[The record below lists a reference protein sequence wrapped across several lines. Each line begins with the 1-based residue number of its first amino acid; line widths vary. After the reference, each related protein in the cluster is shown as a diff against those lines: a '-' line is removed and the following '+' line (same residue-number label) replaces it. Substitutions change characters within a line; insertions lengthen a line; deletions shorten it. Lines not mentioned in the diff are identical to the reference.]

1 MFRALSV
8 LNGGTPYLQREGFV
22 NPKARSAEGFNNPK
36 ARSAEGFVN
45 PTDHPEFAVAQ
56 TTRFTKQLPNSYLTT
71 QTDPALIGNSMLGL
85 ATWDPNTRQPTQR
98 DLNLQKFGLTTEISP
113 ELVAK
118 HNQCKVASIDTL
130 LGSENPN
137 AKFRCGWIYTK
148 GTPGNAPRVSQ
159 GAVGSRSGPMPT
171 FENPVGTWFWDLEE
185 AKKQI
190 LKDRCGALTDCK
202 SAGSDSYKQCA
213 FSTKRG
219 IGVPVDSRGQLLYP
233 RDPTLSAPPDSL
245 ITNAGG
251 CPKPPP
257 PGSPQYELARSRDVC
272 MPLPDGRLPRDCLL
286 QQITAAGCTND
297 GSLYNS
303 LLNDSLPSNYAAGLK
318 DLESFKKYQQL
329 SGTPLLD
336 NVVREGRSSTAIALD
351 NFSALS
357 KTAAVVNDSA
367 LSYAARDLCFQRGTM
382 DNYDFCL
389 DIADTTGGPYNLT
402 CLQSAFRKAGGQPA
416 GSDYPTST
424 NKSKWDQMPTWGAVK
439 EAMAALGAKT
449 KSSDEPTQ
457 RDALKRFLGIVRP
470 SRLTKQI
477 PIIPGIE
484 VLWFDRG
491 QNTFLGRR
499 GQRSGAFPDF
509 SGGELGG
516 TKRAVNVEYVAFTN
530 LRPPT
535 DTQVRFRLTNDDGSV
550 VVLNEVGNPEAAS
563 GTVIET
569 KSMFGTWWNQPPTQ
583 YAQQKC
589 WKLAGKGPNYIVSYF
604 FQGGGGAFS
613 KTEYQP
619 CAGGQFTAIPSNWF
633 TLTQEPDAPMLSWQI
648 IAGNDISTSQFTEY
662 RMPQKLGLSQTPQT
676 SLVETGVPAL
686 PMGLKLRTGSSSG
699 KANTSANLAMNSWR
713 TLTVAFIAGDGNSY
727 ADFGECGTLGFPSPD
742 NALRLYKKEECDTL
756 GGNFSANGECIKPGI
771 ISYSGTCRT
780 LNTAKGSILL
790 NLGPLTISLAGSDLI
805 FNWESA
811 TLSTSHTFRKVITP
825 NGKTP
830 YLVSVNMRSQY
841 NNMYPNTLTFAQGS
855 FDDWKSG
862 RVTLEAT
869 PNNSM
874 TFQTKNNA
882 PLYNE
887 SDAAVLTIGDP
898 ALQNSANAT
907 VGYVHAFDYE
917 LDNNDIIKD
926 VKNEFLREFV
936 R

>member
-8 LNGGTPYLQREGFV
+8 LNGGTPSLQRDGFT
-22 NPKARSAEGFNNPK
+22 
-36 ARSAEGFVN
+36 N
-45 PTDHPEFAVAQ
+45 PTDHPEFVVAQ
-56 TTRFTKQLPNSYLTT
+56 TNRFTKQYPNSYLTT
-71 QTDPALIGNSMLGL
+71 QTDPALMGNSMLGL
-85 ATWDPNTRQPTQR
+85 STWDPNTRQPTQR
-98 DLNLQKFGLTTEISP
+98 DMNLQKFGLTTEISP

-118 HNQCKVASIDTL
+118 QNQCKAASIDTL

-148 GTPGNAPRVSQ
+148 GTPGNVPRVSQ
-159 GAVGSRSGPMPT
+159 GAVGSRNGPMPT

-202 SAGSDSYKQCA
+202 SAGSESYSQCA

-245 ITNAGG
+245 VTNAGG

-286 QQITAAGCTND
+286 QQITAAGCKND

-329 SGTPLLD
+329 AGTPLMD

-351 NFSALS
+351 NFSALA
-357 KTAAVVNDSA
+357 KTAAVSNDSA
-367 LSYAARDLCFQRGTM
+367 LSYASRDLCFQRGTM
-382 DNYDFCL
+382 DDYDFCN
-389 DIADTTGGPYNLT
+389 DISDTSRGPYNLT

-424 NKSKWDQMPTWGAVK
+424 NKSKWDQLESWGAVK
-439 EAMAALGAKT
+439 QAIDALGART

-470 SRLTKQI
+470 PRLTKQI

-499 GQRSGAFPDF
+499 DQRNGAFPDF
-509 SGGELGG
+509 NGSAEIGG
-516 TKRAVNVEYVAFTN
+516 TKRNTNVEYVAFTN
-530 LRPPT
+530 LRPPQ
-535 DTQVRFRLTNDDGSV
+535 DTQIRLRMTTNDGTV
-550 VVLNEVGNPEAAS
+550 VVLNELGNPNVAS
-563 GTVIET
+563 TAVVDT
-569 KSMFGTWWNQPPTQ
+569 KSMFGSFWNQNTTQ
-583 YAQQKC
+583 YTQQQC
-589 WKLAGKGPNYIVSYF
+589 WKLAGKGPNYVVSYY
-604 FQGGGGAFS
+604 FQADGTAVS
-613 KTEYQP
+613 KMEYQP
-619 CAGGQFTAIPSNWF
+619 CAGGQFTALPSNWF
-633 TLTQEPDAPMLSWQI
+633 TLTQEPDAPMLSWQVI
-648 IAGNDISTSQFTEY
+648 KGDDISTSQFTEY

-686 PMGLKLRTGSSSG
+686 PMGLKLRSGAQSG

-713 TLTVAFIAGDGNSY
+713 TITIAFVAGDGNSY
-727 ADFGECGTLGFPSPD
+727 PDFGACGSLGTPTPD
-742 NALRLYKKEECDTL
+742 NNLRLYNQQECNTL
-756 GGNFSANGECIKPGI
+756 GGNFHANGECIKPQGG
-771 ISYSGTCRT
+771 SYSWDCRV

-790 NLGPLTISLAGSDLI
+790 NLGPLTISLVGSDLV
-805 FNWESA
+805 FNWDSA

-841 NNMYPNTLTFAQGS
+841 NNTYPNILTFAQGS
-855 FDDWKSG
+855 FDDWKAG

-874 TFQTKNNA
+874 TFKTKNNA

-917 LDNNDIIKD
+917 LNNNDIIKD

-936 R
+936 Q